1 MAGIAERL
9 RGALSGVPV
18 RRALPVGGWAVMAGI
33 AERLR
38 GALSGVPV
46 RGVLPVGVVAR
57 LAGRTTGE

>member
-1 MAGIAERL
+1 MAGIAERV
-9 RGALSGVPV
+9 RGALSSVLV
-18 RRALPVGGWAVMAGI
+18 RGALPVGGWAVMAGM
-33 AERLR
+33 AVCG